1 MVVGGGGLL
10 DFKVYLSPL
19 LGEGD
24 RSRWRDSERGFE
36 RCRERVP
43 REGERERETRDERG
57 EEIDCDKCHVI
68 HLAASLLN
76 IIEQC
81 LIGLSELDKGLQF

>member
-1 MVVGGGGLL
+1 MGVGPLEVPVKFRVVVVGGGLL

-24 RSRWRDSERGFE
+24 RSRWRDSERGFK

-43 REGERERETRDERG
+43 REGEREREGRDERG
-57 EEIDCDKCHVI
+57 EEIDCDNKSSAHKMSRV
-68 HLAASLLN
+68 LV
-76 IIEQC
+76 
-81 LIGLSELDKGLQF
+81 